1 MNRTAQGDATTDATL
16 SLPLLLHGALQHSTC
31 TQTWKQEMF
40 ALKRRIH
47 HCNCAH
53 SKTSKKLKDQCHRRA
68 HLSMSASSALVKSAS
83 CHCISKNCKFMQLP
97 QAAFMPPYRLGC
109 CCMGHTHQMLA
120 LGRDVLMVSANCRT
134 RVHLHKR
141 AGTIDSNVHRL
152 HTNASQA
159 ARVAPVATGRVAGIF
174 HDQHLHLHKPCTR
187 QRDRRCCRTLRNI
200 QVAAMSSQS
209 KANSLRLC
217 QTLPDYAFMVN

>member
-1 MNRTAQGDATTDATL
+1 METRNEG
-16 SLPLLLHGALQHSTC
+16 
-31 TQTWKQEMF
+31 
-40 ALKRRIH
+40 
-47 HCNCAH
+47 
-53 SKTSKKLKDQCHRRA
+53 KDQCHRRA

-97 QAAFMPPYRLGC
+97 QAAFMPPYCLGC

-120 LGRDVLMVSANCRT
+120 LRRDILMVSANCASNRT
-134 RVHLHKR
+134 RVHLNKR

-152 HTNASQA
+152 HTNASQT
-159 ARVAPVATGRVAGIF
+159 ARVAPVATGRVAEIF
-174 HDQHLHLHKPCTR
+174 HDQHLHLHKPRTR
-187 QRDRRCCRTLRNI
+187 QRNKRCCRTLRNI

-217 QTLPDYAFMVN
+217 QTLPDYAFIVN